1 VRVVMDGSNLRAIE
15 EERLPAGAFARPS
28 GVSRGSLPKVERGGP
43 VKLATARKIGVVLD
57 VDPRTF
63 ARAISRRPA

>member
-1 VRVVMDGSNLRAIE
+1 MQVVMDASKLRTMGGGAT
-15 EERLPAGAFARPS
+15 PAGAFAKP
-28 GVSRGSLPKVERGGP
+28 SRGSLPKTERGGP
-43 VKLATARKIGVVLD
+43 VKLATARKIGAVLD